1 MALAIVS
8 VPVLTGKVAEQ
19 FEAQAK
25 KTYQEYLRRT
35 SEPDTTRPKYEQGV
49 LMVKKILA
57 KAKLEEE

>member
-1 MALAIVS
+1 MALAIAS

-25 KTYQEYLRRT
+25 
-35 SEPDTTRPKYEQGV
+35 KYEQGV